1 MRLHNEIVRIFL
13 LTDFLLHCKLLV
25 IKKILKRRNLM
36 KTSQFLVL
44 QTDFGLKDGAVSAMH
59 GVAHMVASY
68 VIVSDLTHEIPP
80 YDIWAV
86 SYRLYQTI
94 KYWPKGTTFVSVVD
108 PGVGFNRKSIA
119 AKTKS
124 GHFIITPDNGSLTHV
139 ATYMGLEEVREIDEQ
154 KNRLPYSSESN
165 TFHGRDIYAYNGA
178 LLAEGEKSFEDLG
191 ETLDPTSVVKL
202 PLTEASLENDH
213 LRGSIDVL
221 DIRFGSLW
229 TNIPYDLI
237 KKANIQR
244 GDKLTVTITYQDQ
257 VYYHDTIPF
266 VRSFADA
273 PISDALIYINSLVN
287 VGIALNQASFADT
300 YNIGTGNDWKI
311 DLIKE

>member
-1 MRLHNEIVRIFL
+1 MGS
-13 LTDFLLHCKLLV
+13 K
-25 IKKILKRRNLM
+25 
-36 KTSQFLVL
+36 
-44 QTDFGLKDGAVSAMH
+44 
-59 GVAHMVASY
+59 
-68 VIVSDLTHEIPP
+68 
-80 YDIWAV
+80 
-86 SYRLYQTI
+86 
-94 KYWPKGTTFVSVVD
+94 
-108 PGVGFNRKSIA
+108 RKSIA

-139 ATYMGLEEVREIDEQ
+139 ATYMGLDEVREIDEQ

-273 PISDALIYINSLVN
+273 PINDPLIYINSLVN

>member
-1 MRLHNEIVRIFL
+1 MRFRL
-13 LTDFLLHCKLLV
+13 
-25 IKKILKRRNLM
+25 
-36 KTSQFLVL
+36 
-44 QTDFGLKDGAVSAMH
+44 
-59 GVAHMVASY
+59 
-68 VIVSDLTHEIPP
+68 
-80 YDIWAV
+80 IWAA

-94 KYWPKGTTFVSVVD
+94 KYWSKGTTFVSVVD
-108 PGVGFNRKSIA
+108 PGVGSNRKSIA

-139 ATYMGLEEVREIDEQ
+139 ATYMGLDEVREIDEQ

-237 KKANIQR
+237 KKGIFNA
-244 GDKLTVTITYQDQ
+244 V
-257 VYYHDTIPF
+257 
-266 VRSFADA
+266 
-273 PISDALIYINSLVN
+273 INL
-287 VGIALNQASFADT
+287 LLLL
-300 YNIGTGNDWKI
+300 
-311 DLIKE
+311 LIKTKFIIMIQYLLSGLLPMYQSMIL

>member
-221 DIRFGSLW
+221 DISFGSLW

-237 KKANIQR
+237 KKRIFNAVINLLLLLLIKTKFIIMIQY
-244 GDKLTVTITYQDQ
+244 LL
-257 VYYHDTIPF
+257 
-266 VRSFADA
+266 
-273 PISDALIYINSLVN
+273 SDLLPMHQSIIYINSLVN

>member
-1 MRLHNEIVRIFL
+1 
-13 LTDFLLHCKLLV
+13 
-25 IKKILKRRNLM
+25 M

-139 ATYMGLEEVREIDEQ
+139 ATYMGLDEVREIDEQ

-165 TFHGRDIYAYNGA
+165 TFQGHDIYAYNGA

-191 ETLDPTSVVKL
+191 ETLDLTSVVKL

-221 DIRFGSLW
+221 DISFGSLW

-237 KKANIQR
+237 KKRIFNAVINLLLLLLIKTKFIIMIQY
-244 GDKLTVTITYQDQ
+244 LL
-257 VYYHDTIPF
+257 
-266 VRSFADA
+266 
-273 PISDALIYINSLVN
+273 SDLLPMHQSIIYINSLVN

-300 YNIGTGNDWKI
+300 YHIGTGNDWKI

>member
-1 MRLHNEIVRIFL
+1 
-13 LTDFLLHCKLLV
+13 
-25 IKKILKRRNLM
+25 M

-191 ETLDPTSVVKL
+191 ETLDLTSVVKL

-221 DIRFGSLW
+221 DISFGSLW

-237 KKANIQR
+237 KKRIFNAVINLLLLLLIKTKFIIMIQY
-244 GDKLTVTITYQDQ
+244 LL
-257 VYYHDTIPF
+257 
-266 VRSFADA
+266 
-273 PISDALIYINSLVN
+273 SDLLPMHQSIIYINSLVN

>member
-1 MRLHNEIVRIFL
+1 MTTNH
-13 LTDFLLHCKLLV
+13 
-25 IKKILKRRNLM
+25 
-36 KTSQFLVL
+36 FLVL

-59 GVAHMVASY
+59 GVAHMVALH

-80 YDIWAV
+80 YDIWAA

-94 KYWPKGTTFVSVVD
+94 KYWSKGTTFVSVVD
-108 PGVGFNRKSIA
+108 PGVGSNRKSIA

-139 ATYMGLEEVREIDEQ
+139 ATYIWLDEVREIDEQ

-178 LLAEGEKSFEDLG
+178 LLAEREKSFEDLG

-244 GDKLTVTITYQDQ
+244 GDKLTVTITYQHQ

-266 VRSFADA
+266 VRSFANA
-273 PISDALIYINSLVN
+273 PINDINSLVN

>member
-257 VYYHDTIPF
+257 VYYHDTISF

-273 PISDALIYINSLVN
+273 SINDPLIYINSLVN

>member
-1 MRLHNEIVRIFL
+1 
-13 LTDFLLHCKLLV
+13 
-25 IKKILKRRNLM
+25 M

-178 LLAEGEKSFEDLG
+178 LLAEEEKSFEDLG

-273 PISDALIYINSLVN
+273 PISDPLIYINSLVN

>member
-1 MRLHNEIVRIFL
+1 MITNH
-13 LTDFLLHCKLLV
+13 
-25 IKKILKRRNLM
+25 
-36 KTSQFLVL
+36 FLVL

-59 GVAHMVASY
+59 GVAHMVAPH

-80 YDIWAV
+80 YDIWAA

-94 KYWPKGTTFVSVVD
+94 KYWSKGTTFVSVVD
-108 PGVGFNRKSIA
+108 PGVGSNRKSIA

-139 ATYMGLEEVREIDEQ
+139 ATYMGLDEVREIDEQ
-154 KNRLPYSSESN
+154 KNRLPHSSESN

-273 PISDALIYINSLVN
+273 PISDPLIYINSLVN

>member
-1 MRLHNEIVRIFL
+1 MTTNH
-13 LTDFLLHCKLLV
+13 
-25 IKKILKRRNLM
+25 
-36 KTSQFLVL
+36 FLVL

-59 GVAHMVASY
+59 GVAHMVAPH

-80 YDIWAV
+80 YDIWAA

-108 PGVGFNRKSIA
+108 PGVGSNRKSIA

-165 TFHGRDIYAYNGA
+165 TFHGRDIYAYNGG
-178 LLAEGEKSFEDLG
+178 LFAEGEKSFEDLG

-266 VRSFADA
+266 VRSFSDA
-273 PISDALIYINSLVN
+273 PISDPLIYINSLVN

>member
-1 MRLHNEIVRIFL
+1 
-13 LTDFLLHCKLLV
+13 
-25 IKKILKRRNLM
+25 M

-221 DIRFGSLW
+221 DISFGSLW

-237 KKANIQR
+237 KKRIFNAVINLLLLLLIKTKFIIMIQY
-244 GDKLTVTITYQDQ
+244 LL
-257 VYYHDTIPF
+257 
-266 VRSFADA
+266 
-273 PISDALIYINSLVN
+273 SDLLPMHQSIIYINSLVN

>member
-1 MRLHNEIVRIFL
+1 METNH
-13 LTDFLLHCKLLV
+13 
-25 IKKILKRRNLM
+25 
-36 KTSQFLVL
+36 FLVL

-59 GVAHMVASY
+59 GVAHLVAPH
-68 VIVSDLTHEIPP
+68 VAVSDLTHEIPP
-80 YDIWAV
+80 YDIWAA

-108 PGVGFNRKSIA
+108 PGVGSDRKSIA
-119 AKTKS
+119 VKTKS

-178 LLAEGEKSFEDLG
+178 LLADGEKSFEDLG
-191 ETLDPTSVVKL
+191 EPLDPASIVKL
-202 PLTEASLENDH
+202 PLTEAKLENNH
-213 LRGSIDVL
+213 LKGSIDVL

-229 TNIPYDLI
+229 TNIPSDLV
-237 KKANIQR
+237 KKADIKR
-244 GDKLTVTITYQDQ
+244 GDKLTVTITYQGQ
-257 VYYHDTIPF
+257 TYYHDTIPF
-266 VRSFADA
+266 VTSFADVTIKD
-273 PISDALIYINSLVN
+273 PLMYINSLVN

-300 YNIGTGNDWKI
+300 YKIGTGNDWKI
-311 DLIKE
+311 DLTRE

>member
-1 MRLHNEIVRIFL
+1 MEVDTSIHLFRKENI
-13 LTDFLLHCKLLV
+13 
-25 IKKILKRRNLM
+25 NM
-36 KTSQFLVL
+36 KPTVVF
-44 QTDFGLKDGAVSAMH
+44 QTDFGSGGGGVLAGVVKTIDPEVSVYDFDHNIEPFNIRQSAYQIST
-59 GVAHMVASY
+59 MV
-68 VIVSDLTHEIPP
+68 P
-80 YDIWAV
+80 
-86 SYRLYQTI
+86 
-94 KYWPKGTTFVSVVD
+94 YWPSGTIFVSVVD

-257 VYYHDTIPF
+257 VYYHDTLPF

-273 PISDALIYINSLVN
+273 PIHDPLIYINSLVN

>member
-1 MRLHNEIVRIFL
+1 MRTNH
-13 LTDFLLHCKLLV
+13 
-25 IKKILKRRNLM
+25 
-36 KTSQFLVL
+36 FLVL

-59 GVAHMVASY
+59 GVAHMVAPHI
-68 VIVSDLTHEIPP
+68 IVSDLTHEIPP
-80 YDIWAV
+80 YDIWAA

-108 PGVGFNRKSIA
+108 PGVGSNRKSIA
-119 AKTKS
+119 VKTKS

-178 LLAEGEKSFEDLG
+178 LLAEGEKTFEDLG

-237 KKANIQR
+237 RKANIQR

-257 VYYHDTIPF
+257 VYYHDTLPF

-273 PISDALIYINSLVN
+273 PIHDPLIYINSLVN

-300 YNIGTGNDWKI
+300 YHIGTGNDWKI

>member
-1 MRLHNEIVRIFL
+1 MTTNH
-13 LTDFLLHCKLLV
+13 
-25 IKKILKRRNLM
+25 
-36 KTSQFLVL
+36 FLVL

-59 GVAHMVASY
+59 GVAHMVAPH

-80 YDIWAV
+80 YDIWAA

-108 PGVGFNRKSIA
+108 PGVGSDRKSIA
-119 AKTKS
+119 VKTKS
-124 GHFIITPDNGSLTHV
+124 GHFIITPDNGTLTHV
-139 ATYMGLEEVREIDEQ
+139 ATYMGIDEVRIIDEQ

-178 LLAEGEKSFEDLG
+178 LLADGEKRFEDLG
-191 ETLDPTSVVKL
+191 QELEPTLVVKL
-202 PLTEASLENDH
+202 PLTKAHFENDH
-213 LRGSIDVL
+213 LKGSIDVL

-229 TNIPYDLI
+229 TNIPYDLV
-237 KKANIQR
+237 KKADIKR
-244 GDKLTVTITYQDQ
+244 GDKVNITITYQDKIL
-257 VYYHDTIPF
+257 YHDTIPF
-266 VRSFADA
+266 VKSFADVNIED
-273 PISDALIYINSLVN
+273 PLIYINSLVN

-300 YNIGTGNDWKI
+300 YHIGTGNDWKI